1 MRRLYIE
8 EMKRILRSRST
19 ILFLAAALAVSVFL
33 AWVPVTFERY
43 TYEENGEE
51 IILTGKEALAM
62 KKSLQAPAAGEVTP
76 EKVALGLAA
85 YRKNLALYGDFY
97 GDFPQNIWNS
107 EILPYSKLVTRL
119 HEVMADSESG
129 LPPDYQEITEEDAFA
144 FYERCRSH
152 LSDLMK
158 LEQKDN
164 PAAQKIAAEMYEKVE
179 MPFYFYPGYGTNMAE
194 YESLFLFAMMFLCIM
209 ITAPIFCCEYQTG
222 ADDILRS
229 TRHGRKDLAFVK
241 ILSALSIAIMVFTL
255 CAAVFQVISNSLF
268 GWECRKTSLH
278 VLFSAVSLLN
288 LNVGEMQ
295 DFLLLAG
302 FCSLIG
308 CVCFV
313 LFVSAVCPNTT
324 ISTGLTI
331 AFSIFPSA
339 FYMMA
344 GGKTAS
350 YLRVLLPSGA
360 LGGSNAFLYA
370 ITDFEFLKAGPLTVW
385 TPWLLLIVPLLEI
398 PLFLWLTVRSYCRR
412 GRE

>member
-62 KKSLQAPAAGEVTP
+62 KKSLQAPAAGEVTS

-278 VLFSAVSLLN
+278 ILFSAVSLLN

>member
-164 PAAQKIAAEMYEKVE
+164 PTAQKIAAEMYEKVE

>member
-19 ILFLAAALAVSVFL
+19 ILFLTAALAVSVFL

-85 YRKNLALYGDFY
+85 YKKNLALYGDFY
-97 GDFPQNIWNS
+97 GDFPQNVWNS

-129 LPPDYQEITEEDAFA
+129 LPPDYPEITEEDAFA

-164 PAAQKIAAEMYEKVE
+164 PAAQKIAADMYEKVE

-194 YESLFLFAMMFLCIM
+194 YESLFLFAVMFLCIM

-278 VLFSAVSLLN
+278 ILFSAVSLLN

>member
-119 HEVMADSESG
+119 HEVMADSERG

-164 PAAQKIAAEMYEKVE
+164 PAAQKMAAEMYEKVE

-194 YESLFLFAMMFLCIM
+194 YESLFLFTMMFLCIM

>member
-268 GWECRKTSLH
+268 GWECRKTSFH

-339 FYMMA
+339 FCMMA

>member
-164 PAAQKIAAEMYEKVE
+164 PAAQKMAAEMYEKVE

-194 YESLFLFAMMFLCIM
+194 YESLFLFTMMFLCIM

>member
-85 YRKNLALYGDFY
+85 YKKNLALYGDFY
-97 GDFPQNIWNS
+97 GDFPQNVWNS

-129 LPPDYQEITEEDAFA
+129 LPPDYPEITEEDAFA

-164 PAAQKIAAEMYEKVE
+164 PAAQKIAADMYEKVE

-194 YESLFLFAMMFLCIM
+194 YESLFLFAVMFLCIM

-278 VLFSAVSLLN
+278 ILFSAVSLLN

-313 LFVSAVCPNTT
+313 LFV
-324 ISTGLTI
+324 
-331 AFSIFPSA
+331 
-339 FYMMA
+339 
-344 GGKTAS
+344 
-350 YLRVLLPSGA
+350 
-360 LGGSNAFLYA
+360 
-370 ITDFEFLKAGPLTVW
+370 
-385 TPWLLLIVPLLEI
+385 
-398 PLFLWLTVRSYCRR
+398 
-412 GRE
+412 